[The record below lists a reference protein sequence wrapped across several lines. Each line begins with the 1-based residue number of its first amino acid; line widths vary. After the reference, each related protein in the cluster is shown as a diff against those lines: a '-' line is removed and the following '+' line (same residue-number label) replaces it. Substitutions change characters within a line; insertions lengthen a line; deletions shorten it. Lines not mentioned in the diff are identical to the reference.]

1 MIYLDNAATTRVPAA
16 VADAMY
22 RVLTEQ
28 FGNPSSQYPAGL
40 EMKDAVEQWR
50 GVIAGALGC
59 RTERLYFTSCG
70 TESDNWAIT
79 AGLWQNRHRGRHII
93 TTAVEH
99 SAVLEPCRMLAQQ
112 GYEVTYLKPG
122 RDGNIT
128 AEQVAQALRED
139 TALVSVML
147 VNNETGCVFPVKE
160 IAALLRERG
169 SSALLHC
176 DAVQGFLK
184 VPCDPEGWGVD
195 MMSLSGHKLGGPKGV
210 GALYIGERVRNPR
223 PLLPGGGQERG
234 LRSGTEATA
243 QIAGFAKAVELRL
256 EHYEEKLAHM
266 AALKD
271 YCRTQLLDMGGV
283 VTVGGGTAPHI
294 LAVSLVGYPS
304 GNIVTELGAQGICIS
319 AGSACHQGKASHV
332 VSALGLDK
340 RTAAGVI
347 RISFAPENTKADVDA
362 LCAAL
367 RAHRDSRFPM
377 L

>member
-1 MIYLDNAATTRVPAA
+1 MVYFDNAATTPLPKA

-22 RVLTEQ
+22 EVLTAH
-28 FGNPSSQYPAGL
+28 FGNPSSQYPIGV
-40 EMKDAVEQWR
+40 EMKKAVEGWR
-50 GVIAGALGC
+50 AVIAGALGC
-59 RTERLYFTSCG
+59 PAERLYFTSCG
-70 TESDNWAIT
+70 TESDNWAIQ
-79 AGLWQNRHRGRHII
+79 AALWQNRHRGRHII

-99 SAVLEPCRMLAQQ
+99 SAVLEPCKLLAQQ

-122 RDGNIT
+122 QDGNVT
-128 AEQVAQALRED
+128 AEQVADALRED

-147 VNNETGCVFPVKE
+147 VNNETGCVFPAAD
-160 IAALLRERG
+160 IAALLRKKG
-169 SSALLHC
+169 SPALLHC

-195 MMSLSGHKLGGPKGV
+195 LMSLSGHKVGGPKGV
-210 GALYIGERVRNPR
+210 GALYIGPRVRNPR

-234 LRSGTEATA
+234 ARTEATA

-256 EHYEEKLAHM
+256 ADYDAKLAHM
-266 AALKD
+266 AGLKA
-271 YCRTQLLDMGGV
+271 YCREKLLAMGGV
-283 VTVGGGTAPHI
+283 VPVGEGTAPHI

-304 GNIVTELGAQGICIS
+304 ANIVTDLGAQGICIS

-340 RTAAGVI
+340 KTAAGVI
-347 RISFAPENTKADVDA
+347 RISFSPDNTREDVDVLCQA
-362 LCAAL
+362 LL
-367 RAHRDSRFPM
+367 AHRDSRFPM

>member
-1 MIYLDNAATTRVPAA
+1 MIYLDHAATTPLPEA
-16 VADAMY
+16 VADTMY
-22 RVLTEQ
+22 DVLRHQ
-28 FGNPSSQYPAGL
+28 FGNPSAQYPLGREAKEL
-40 EMKDAVEQWR
+40 VEEAR
-50 GVIAGALGC
+50 RTIAGALGC
-59 RTERLYFTSCG
+59 QPSALHFTSCG
-70 TESDNWAIT
+70 TESDNWAIS
-79 AGLWQNRHRGRHII
+79 AAVWQGRHTGRHII

-99 SAVLEPCRMLAQQ
+99 SAVLEPCKLLAQQ

-122 RDGNIT
+122 RDGNVT
-128 AEQVAQALRED
+128 AEQVADALRED

-147 VNNETGCVFPVKE
+147 VNNETGCVFPAAD
-160 IAALLRERG
+160 IAALLREKG
-169 SSALLHC
+169 SPALLHC

-195 MMSLSGHKLGGPKGV
+195 LMSLSGHKVGGPKGV
-210 GALYIGERVRNPR
+210 GALYIGPRVRNPR

-234 LRSGTEATA
+234 ARSGTEATA

-256 EHYEEKLAHM
+256 ADYDAKLAHM
-266 AALKD
+266 AGLKA
-271 YCRTQLLDMGGV
+271 YCREKLLAMGGV
-283 VTVGGGTAPHI
+283 VPVGEGTAPHI

-304 GNIVTELGAQGICIS
+304 ANIVTDLGAQGICIS

-340 RTAAGVI
+340 KTAAGVI
-347 RISFAPENTKADVDA
+347 RISFSPDNTNEDVNA

-367 RAHRDSRFPM
+367 KAHRDSRFPM